1 MSQITIQ
8 CRLVASEPT
17 RQHLWTLMA
26 ERNTPLI
33 NELLAQ
39 TAQHPD
45 FDTWQQKG
53 NLPAGV
59 VKELC
64 QPLRTDP
71 RFIGQ
76 PGRFYTSA
84 ITLVKYIYKSWL
96 KLQQRRER
104 KLQGQLR
111 WLEILKSD
119 EVLCLESNCS
129 LETLR
134 SKATAI
140 LASLESPAT
149 DGCNTNASTTL
160 SISPERSRRAKKKSK
175 RKNKTKQAE
184 EKSTPRQTLFNSY
197 DSTDDTLTRCAI
209 AYLLKNGCKIPQQQ
223 EDPEKFAKRRRKAE
237 IKIERIIEQ
246 IEGSIP
252 QGRDLTGEKWLE
264 TLQTA
269 ASTVPENEQ
278 QAKSWQ
284 DILLTKPKVIPFPVA
299 YESNEDLTWSKNEKG
314 RLEVR
319 FNGLGKHTFQIYCD
333 QRQLKWFQRFLED
346 QQIKRASKNQH
357 SSSLFTLR
365 SGRIAWQEGTS
376 KGKPWNVHR
385 LALHCTID
393 TRFWTAEG
401 TEQINR
407 EKVAALE
414 KTLLRLKPKLT
425 FELFY
430 RARLVPTFLDLW
442 RAIAAYKTLEM
453 LEKGDLDAQQKKLN
467 DFRKRTESNLQK
479 IQTPYPRPR
488 RSLYQGQSHI
498 LVGIALG
505 LDKPATAAVIDATTG
520 KAITYRSIK
529 QLLGD
534 NYKLLSRQRTSK
546 QRQSH
551 QRHKAQKHSK
561 SNQFGD
567 SELGQYVDRL
577 LAKAI
582 ITLAQEYQAGS
593 IVLPKLGD
601 MRELVQNEVQLRAE
615 QKIPGYEEGQ
625 KQYAKRY
632 RVSVHQWSYGR
643 LIDAIAAQ
651 ASKVGIVIEEGEQ
664 SVRGS
669 PQQQAGAIALSAYQL
684 RSSA

>member
-17 RQHLWTLMA
+17 RQQVWTLMA

-39 TAQHPD
+39 MAQHPD
-45 FDTWQQKG
+45 FDTWQKKG

-59 VKELC
+59 VKQLC
-64 QPLRTDP
+64 QSLRTDP

-76 PGRFYTSA
+76 PGRFYSSA
-84 ITLVKYIYKSWL
+84 IALVEYIYKSWF
-96 KLQQRRER
+96 KLQQRREC

-111 WLEILKSD
+111 WLGMLKSD
-119 EVLCLESNCS
+119 EALCQESNCS

-149 DGCNTNASTTL
+149 D
-160 SISPERSRRAKKKSK
+160 SRKTKKKSNQ
-175 RKNKTKQAE
+175 KNKHKQAQ
-184 EKSTPRQTLFNSY
+184 EKSTPRQTFFNTY
-197 DSTDDTLTRCAI
+197 ASTEDTLTRCAI
-209 AYLLKNGCKIPQQQ
+209 AYLLKNSCKILQQ
-223 EDPEKFAKRRRKAE
+223 EEDSEKLAKRRRKVE
-237 IKIERIIEQ
+237 IKIERLTEQ
-246 IEGSIP
+246 IESSIP

-264 TLQTA
+264 TLLNATL
-269 ASTVPENEQ
+269 TVPENEQ

-284 DILLTKPKVIPFPVA
+284 DILLTKLSSVPFPVA
-299 YESNEDLTWSKNEKG
+299 YESNEDLTWSKNKKG

-319 FNGLGKHTFQIYCD
+319 FNGLAEHTFQIYCD

-346 QQIKRASKNQH
+346 QEIKRASKNQH

-365 SGRIAWQEGTS
+365 SGRLVWTEGTS

-430 RARLVPTFLDLW
+430 RARLVPIFLDLW
-442 RAIAAYKTLEM
+442 RVITAYKTLEM
-453 LEKGDLDAQQKKLN
+453 LETGDLDAQQKKLN

-479 IQTPYPRPR
+479 IQTPFPRPS
-488 RSLYQGQSHI
+488 RSLYRGQSHI
-498 LVGIALG
+498 LVGVALG
-505 LDKPATAAVIDATTG
+505 LDKPATAAVVDATTG
-520 KAITYRSIK
+520 KAIAYRSIK
-529 QLLGD
+529 QLLGE
-534 NYKLLSRQRTSK
+534 NYKLLNRQRQRK

-551 QRHKAQKHSK
+551 QRHKAQKHFK

-567 SELGQYVDRL
+567 SELGQSVDRL
-577 LAKAI
+577 LAKEI
-582 ITLAQEYQAGS
+582 VTLAQEYQAGS

-601 MRELVQNEVQLRAE
+601 MRELIQSEVQFRAE

-625 KQYAKRY
+625 KQYAKGY
-632 RVSVHQWSYGR
+632 RTSVHQWSYGR
-643 LIDAIAAQ
+643 LIDAITAQ
-651 ASKVGIVIEEGEQ
+651 AARIGIAIEEGEP

-669 PQQQAGAIALSAYQL
+669 PQQKAGALAMSAYQL